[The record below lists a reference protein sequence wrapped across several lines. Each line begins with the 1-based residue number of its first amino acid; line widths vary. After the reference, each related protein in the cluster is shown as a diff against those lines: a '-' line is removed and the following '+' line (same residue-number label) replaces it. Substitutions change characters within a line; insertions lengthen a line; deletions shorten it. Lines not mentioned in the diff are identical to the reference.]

1 MDNWPVLQLEGT
13 VAQLLYLKG
22 VQVLPLEL
30 GGGGLAVDG
39 ESKVSRYI
47 DVNCVVRAS
56 FYVLE

>member
-56 FYVLE
+56 F